1 MTSPLIKFEN
11 VEVRA
16 RDGVNRKVPNLEFFK
31 GEKIAIV
38 GEDFEFR
45 KALLRNMAGIEAPA
59 NGSLIIDGHSIDVR
73 DERDPWSDLLPPK
86 IRRKMGV
93 SFLSDSLLSNISV
106 GENFETLFRFKYG
119 DHNQGL
125 IEGAKKVPR
134 QIAAQLGLSEKFL
147 ELRPA
152 QLNDLDVR
160 LAALCLAFLTKP
172 SVLMLDNPSH
182 ALSEDSWT
190 QLEAT
195 IQRMIKGTQ
204 KTFVLSTSDW
214 ILADSLCERWVVV
227 EKGEIIFDGEKEAYR
242 EAFHDRMKNQLQT
255 PKLQR
260 LRSII
265 RSVEEEVA

>member
-1 MTSPLIKFEN
+1 MTAPLINFDF

-16 RDGVNRKVPNLEFFK
+16 RDGASRMVSSLKINK
-31 GEKIAIV
+31 GEKVALV
-38 GEDFEFR
+38 GSDEEFR

-59 NGSLIIDGHSIDVR
+59 KGQLFVDGHPVAIR
-73 DERDPWSDLLPPK
+73 EERDLWGDLLPPK

-93 SFLSDSLLSNISV
+93 SFLNDSLLSNISV

-125 IEGAKKVPR
+125 IEGARKVPR
-134 QIAAQLGLSEKFL
+134 QIAAQLGLSEQFL
-147 ELRPA
+147 DLRPA
-152 QLNDLDVR
+152 QLSDLDLR

-190 QLEAT
+190 QLDAT
-195 IQRMIKGTQ
+195 IKRMISGTQ

-214 ILADSLCERWVVV
+214 ILADSLCDRWIVLEDKKIV
-227 EKGEIIFDGEKEAYR
+227 FDGSKEAYSK
-242 EAFHDRMKNQLQT
+242 AFHLRMKEQLET
-255 PKLQR
+255 PKLKR
-260 LRSII
+260 LRQII
-265 RSVEEEVA
+265 RTVEEEVA